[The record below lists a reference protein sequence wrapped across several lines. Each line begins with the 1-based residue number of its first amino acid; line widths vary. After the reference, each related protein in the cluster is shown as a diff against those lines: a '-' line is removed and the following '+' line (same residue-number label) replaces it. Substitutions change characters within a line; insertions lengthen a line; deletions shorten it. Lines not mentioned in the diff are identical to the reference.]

1 MQRKQE
7 PEKYCET
14 CGKRLTRKRYN
25 GTLED
30 FGVFCRR
37 KYCSL
42 TCANTRKEPTE
53 AGLRWRAEQ
62 LRKPYCEIC
71 GTQSRLHAHHING
84 NIAEN
89 SAPSLVPQVWE
100 NCSCDDVIERTCRG
114 TPQLVGRLKCLGNA
128 VVPQQAYPIFK
139 ALREEILR

>member
-1 MQRKQE
+1 MMPRKQE
-7 PEKYCET
+7 PEKYCEM

-30 FGVFCRR
+30 FMAFSRR

-42 TCANTRKEPTE
+42 TCANTRKKPTA
-53 AGLRWRAEQ
+53 AGMRWRAEQ

-84 NIAEN
+84 NIAINTPEN
-89 SAPSLVPQVWE
+89 IQTLCFDCHMAHHRWCRKHGRTVPGKMELSELAEIFQQGWTELSASE
-100 NCSCDDVIERTCRG
+100 
-114 TPQLVGRLKCLGNA
+114 TP
-128 VVPQQAYPIFK
+128 
-139 ALREEILR
+139 